1 MAIPALYQFY
11 TSLNIKYI
19 PTSYQA
25 KISLDTKIVTK
36 LVWKSL
42 KVWNTWQG
50 SLMDKVIGL
59 V

>member
-1 MAIPALYQFY
+1 MTIPALYQFY
-11 TSLNIKYI
+11 TSFNIKYI

-25 KISLDTKIVTK
+25 KISLEIKIITK

-42 KVWNTWQG
+42 KVWNTSKG
-50 SLMDKVIGL
+50 SLMDMVMGL